1 MEVHLPKPLHGWREF
16 VGEVGI
22 IVLGVLIALGAEQVA
37 EYLHQRLELREAEDA
52 MRSELRDDNLPQ
64 AYARAAV
71 SGCYSDRLSAIQN
84 AVVSGDRNRLLK
96 LSGAYRPLLR
106 TWDEQA
112 WQSAVASQ
120 ILIQSGSQQMIDW
133 ANAYIVIPFLSRTT
147 QEEQDELPQL
157 SAPLSGT
164 GQLSPTQQDQLFR
177 TINVLRK
184 LNRQMKLGSLEFI
197 HFVGERGLALA
208 TAQQQAIL
216 SEGRQKLGAC
226 VQCPSPELLDVRS
239 QFANGD
245 EVPGS
250 E

>member
-37 EYLHQRLELREAEDA
+37 EYLHQRAELREAENA

-71 SGCYSDRLSAIQN
+71 SGCYSEQLSAIEN
-84 AVVSGDRNRLLK
+84 AVASGDRNQVHN
-96 LSGAYRPLLR
+96 LSGAYKPLFR

-120 ILIQSGSQQMIDW
+120 ILIQSGSQRMIDW
-133 ANAYIVIPFLSRTT
+133 ANAYVVIPFLSKTT
-147 QEEQDELPQL
+147 QEEQDELPHL
-157 SAPLSGT
+157 SAQLSGT
-164 GQLSPTQQDQLFR
+164 GQLSPAQQDQLFR
-177 TINVLRK
+177 TVNVLRK
-184 LNRQMKLGSLEFI
+184 LNRQMRLGSLGFI
-197 HFVGERGLALA
+197 KFVGRHRLTLTPARQA
-208 TAQQQAIL
+208 AIL
-216 SEGRQKLGAC
+216 NEGRQRFGAC
-226 VQCPSPELLDVRS
+226 AKRPSPELLDVTS

-245 EVPGS
+245 EALGN